1 MMSRLVSINLRI
13 VEFSVLRIRMERG
26 TQSVERFGEDLD
38 LDLKNFDS
46 FSHSLMT
53 GNGLGV
59 VRSERGGLGFF
70 FCGREGGGSV
80 DLWGR

>member
-1 MMSRLVSINLRI
+1 MMSRLVSIDLRI

-26 TQSVERFGEDLD
+26 TQSVERFGEDLNLD

-59 VRSERGGLGFF
+59 VRSER
-70 FCGREGGGSV
+70 R
-80 DLWGR
+80 D

>member
-1 MMSRLVSINLRI
+1 M
-13 VEFSVLRIRMERG
+13 
-26 TQSVERFGEDLD
+26 ERFGEDLNLD

-59 VRSERGGLGFF
+59 VRSERGGLGIFF
-70 FCGREGGGSV
+70 EGGRG
-80 DLWGR
+80 GG

>member
-1 MMSRLVSINLRI
+1 MMSRLVSIDLRI

-26 TQSVERFGEDLD
+26 TQSVERFGEDLNLD

-59 VRSERGGLGFF
+59 VGS
-70 FCGREGGGSV
+70 EGG
-80 DLWGR
+80 D

>member
-1 MMSRLVSINLRI
+1 MMSRLVSIDLRI

-26 TQSVERFGEDLD
+26 TQSVERFGEDLNLD

-59 VRSERGGLGFF
+59 VRSERG
-70 FCGREGGGSV
+70 
-80 DLWGR
+80 D

>member
-1 MMSRLVSINLRI
+1 
-13 VEFSVLRIRMERG
+13 MERG
-26 TQSVERFGEDLD
+26 TQSVERFGEDLNLD

-59 VRSERGGLGFF
+59 VRSERGGLGIFF
-70 FCGREGGGSV
+70 EGGRG
-80 DLWGR
+80 GG

>member
-1 MMSRLVSINLRI
+1 MMSRLVSIDLRI

-26 TQSVERFGEDLD
+26 TQSVERFGEDLNLD

-59 VRSERGGLGFF
+59 VRSESG
-70 FCGREGGGSV
+70 
-80 DLWGR
+80 D